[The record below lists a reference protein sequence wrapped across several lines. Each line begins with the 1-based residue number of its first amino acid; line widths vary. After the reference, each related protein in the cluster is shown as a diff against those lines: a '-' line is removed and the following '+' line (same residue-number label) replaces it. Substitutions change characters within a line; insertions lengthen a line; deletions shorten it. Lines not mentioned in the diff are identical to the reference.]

1 MKATRFII
9 LAFALLLGLGNAVAQ
24 KDYNMAQK
32 APQKNEVVL
41 TKSTRTRSGYNNYQ
55 AAYKAAL
62 REAKQA
68 NSNKEVGIRNLKE
81 GDVKVNGDGSVSHYY
96 TYTVVELPSPVVQ
109 KLIEG
114 INKATRE
121 IDEGNR
127 FALDKLTITNG
138 QTDKEKTKG
147 QIVDLLLG
155 KGYKVVAKESL
166 EKLYKESL
174 EKLYKEQ
181 QGQQSGIYNPDTT
194 VEGNNFTA
202 VGYYIS
208 VRITEEYVQV
218 QVVNVSTG
226 EFEGNVTENL

>member
-1 MKATRFII
+1 MRIII
-9 LAFALLLGLGNAVAQ
+9 LAFALLLGLGNVVAQ
-24 KDYNMAQK
+24 EDYNMAQK

-41 TKSTRTRSGYNNYQ
+41 TKSTRTRSGYDTYQ

-68 NSNKEVGIRNLKE
+68 NPNKEVDIRNLKE

-96 TYTVVELPSPVVQ
+96 TYTVVELPTPVVQ
-109 KLIEG
+109 KLIEA

-127 FALDKLTITNG
+127 FALDKLTITDG

-166 EKLYKESL
+166 EKLFN
-174 EKLYKEQ
+174 EQ

-202 VGYYIS
+202 AGYYIS

>member
-1 MKATRFII
+1 MKATRIII
-9 LAFALLLGLGNAVAQ
+9 LAFVLLLGLGNAMAQ
-24 KDYNMAQK
+24 EDCSKAQK
-32 APQKNEVVL
+32 APQAKEVVL
-41 TKSTRTRSGYNNYQ
+41 NKSTRTKKGYDNYQ

-68 NSNKEVGIRNLKE
+68 HPNKEVGIRNLSV

-96 TYTVVELPSPVVQ
+96 NYTVVELPSPVVQ
-109 KLIEG
+109 KLIEA

-127 FALDKLTITNG
+127 FALDKISITDG

-147 QIVDLLLG
+147 QIVDLLLA
-155 KGYKVVAKESL
+155 KGNKVVAKEH
-166 EKLYKESL
+166 L

-181 QGQQSGIYNPDTT
+181 QGQQSGIYNEETT
-194 VEGNNFTA
+194 VQGNNFTA
-202 VGYYIS
+202 VGYFIS
-208 VRITEEYVQV
+208 ARITEEYVQV

-226 EFEGNVTENL
+226 EYEGNVTVNL

>member
-1 MKATRFII
+1 METARIII

-24 KDYNMAQK
+24 EDCNKAQK
-32 APQKNEVVL
+32 APHKNEVVL
-41 TKSTRTRSGYNNYQ
+41 AKSTRTRSGYNDYQ

-68 NSNKEVGIRNLKE
+68 HPNKEVGVRNLAV

-109 KLIEG
+109 KLIEA

-127 FALDKLTITNG
+127 FAIDKLTITDG

-155 KGYKVVAKESL
+155 KGYKVVAKE
-166 EKLYKESL
+166 YF
-174 EKLYKEQ
+174 
-181 QGQQSGIYNPDTT
+181 TT
-194 VEGNNFTA
+194 EEYHHTA
-202 VGYYIS
+202 LGYYIS

>member
-1 MKATRFII
+1 MRIII
-9 LAFALLLGLGNAVAQ
+9 LAFIMLWSLVNA
-24 KDYNMAQK
+24 MAQEDCNK
-32 APQKNEVVL
+32 AQQAPQKSEMVI
-41 TKSTRTRSGYNNYQ
+41 TKSTRTRSGYNSVQ

-68 NSNKEVGIRNLKE
+68 NPNKEVGIRNLAV

-109 KLIEG
+109 KLIEA

-127 FALDKLTITNG
+127 FALDKLTITDG

-166 EKLYKESL
+166 EKLYR
-174 EKLYKEQ
+174 EQ

-226 EFEGNVTENL
+226 EYEGNVTENL

>member
-1 MKATRFII
+1 MKVTRIII
-9 LAFALLLGLGNAVAQ
+9 LALALLLGMGSALAQ
-24 KDYNMAQK
+24 EDWNKAQK
-32 APQKNEVVL
+32 APQTKETVL
-41 TKSTRTRSGYNNYQ
+41 TKSTRTKKGYDTYQ

-62 REAKQA
+62 REATQA
-68 NSNKEVGIRNLKE
+68 YPNKEVGIRNLKK

-109 KLIEG
+109 KLIEA

-121 IDEGNR
+121 IDGGNR
-127 FALDKLTITNG
+127 FALDKLTITDG

-147 QIVDLLLG
+147 QIVDYLLG
-155 KGYKVVAKESL
+155 KGYKVVAKEI
-166 EKLYKESL
+166 L

-208 VRITEEYVQV
+208 ARITEEYIQV

-226 EFEGNVTENL
+226 EFEGNVTVNL

>member
-1 MKATRFII
+1 MKATRIII
-9 LAFALLLGLGNAVAQ
+9 LAFALLLGLGNAIAQ
-24 KDYNMAQK
+24 EDCNKAQK

-41 TKSTRTRSGYNNYQ
+41 AKSTRTRSGYNTYQ
-55 AAYKAAL
+55 AAYKASM

-68 NSNKEVGIRNLKE
+68 NPNKEVGIRNLKE
-81 GDVKVNGDGSVSHYY
+81 GEVKVNGDGSVSHYY

-109 KLIEG
+109 KLIEA

-127 FALDKLTITNG
+127 FALDELTIIDG

-166 EKLYKESL
+166 EKLYN
-174 EKLYKEQ
+174 EQ
-181 QGQQSGIYNPDTT
+181 QGQQSGIYNEETT

-208 VRITEEYVQV
+208 ARITEEYVQV

-226 EFEGNVTENL
+226 EFEGNVTVNL

>member
-1 MKATRFII
+1 MKATRII
-9 LAFALLLGLGNAVAQ
+9 SLAFALLMSMGNAVAQ
-24 KDYNMAQK
+24 EDCNMAQK

-41 TKSTRTRSGYNNYQ
+41 TKSTRTRNGYNNYQ
-55 AAYKAAL
+55 SAYKAAI

-68 NSNKEVGIRNLKE
+68 NPNKEVGIRNLTM

-109 KLIEG
+109 KLIEA

-127 FALDKLTITNG
+127 FALDKLTITDG

-147 QIVDLLLG
+147 QIVNLLLD

-166 EKLYKESL
+166 EKLFR
-174 EKLYKEQ
+174 EQ

-226 EFEGNVTENL
+226 EYEGNVTENL

>member
-1 MKATRFII
+1 MKATRIII
-9 LAFALLLGLGNAVAQ
+9 LAFALLVGLGNAVAQ
-24 KDYNMAQK
+24 EDCNKAQK
-32 APQKNEVVL
+32 TPQKNEVIL
-41 TKSTRTRSGYNNYQ
+41 TKSTRTRSGYNTYQ

-68 NSNKEVGIRNLKE
+68 NPNKEVGIRNLKE
-81 GDVKVNGDGSVSHYY
+81 SDVKINGDGSVSHYY

-109 KLIEG
+109 KLIEA

-127 FALDKLTITNG
+127 FALDRLTITDG

-166 EKLYKESL
+166 EKLFN
-174 EKLYKEQ
+174 EQ

-226 EFEGNVTENL
+226 EYEGNVTENL

>member
-1 MKATRFII
+1 MKATRII
-9 LAFALLLGLGNAVAQ
+9 SLAFALLMSMGNAVAQ
-24 KDYNMAQK
+24 EDCNMAQK

-41 TKSTRTRSGYNNYQ
+41 TKSTRTRNGYNNYQ
-55 AAYKAAL
+55 SAYKAAI

-68 NSNKEVGIRNLKE
+68 KPNKEVGIRNRKE

-109 KLIEG
+109 KLIEA

-127 FALDKLTITNG
+127 FALDKITITDG

-155 KGYKVVAKESL
+155 KGYKVIAKEKL
-166 EKLYKESL
+166 EKLYN
-174 EKLYKEQ
+174 EQ

-202 VGYYIS
+202 VGYFIS

-226 EFEGNVTENL
+226 EYEGNITENL

>member
-1 MKATRFII
+1 MIMKATRIII
-9 LAFALLLGLGNAVAQ
+9 LAFALLLGLGNAIAQEDSSKAQ
-24 KDYNMAQK
+24 KTT
-32 APQKNEVVL
+32 QKNEVVL

-68 NSNKEVGIRNLKE
+68 NPNKEVGIRNLKE
-81 GDVKVNGDGSVSHYY
+81 GEVKVNGDGSVSHYY
-96 TYTVVELPSPVVQ
+96 TYTVVELPGVVAQ
-109 KLIEG
+109 NLFEA
-114 INKATRE
+114 INQATRE

-127 FALDKLTITNG
+127 FALDKLTITDG

-147 QIVDLLLG
+147 QIVDYLLG
-155 KGYKVVAKESL
+155 KGYKVVAKEH
-166 EKLYKESL
+166 L

-202 VGYYIS
+202 VGYFIS
-208 VRITEEYVQV
+208 ARITEEYIQV

-226 EFEGNVTENL
+226 EYEGNVTVNL

>member
-1 MKATRFII
+1 MELVKII
-9 LAFALLLGLGNAVAQ
+9 TVSLALLLGLGNAVAQ
-24 KDYNMAQK
+24 EDCNKAQK

-41 TKSTRTRSGYNNYQ
+41 TKSTRTRNGYNNYQ

-68 NSNKEVGIRNLKE
+68 NPNKEVGIRNLAV

-109 KLIEG
+109 KLIET

-127 FALDKLTITNG
+127 FALDKLTITDG

-166 EKLYKESL
+166 EKLYN
-174 EKLYKEQ
+174 EQ
-181 QGQQSGIYNPDTT
+181 QGQQSGIYNPNTT

-226 EFEGNVTENL
+226 EYEGNVTENL

>member
-1 MKATRFII
+1 MKATRIII
-9 LAFALLLGLGNAVAQ
+9 LAFALLLGLGNAMAQ
-24 KDYNMAQK
+24 EDCNKAQK
-32 APQKNEVVL
+32 APQKNEGVL
-41 TKSTRTRSGYNNYQ
+41 TKSTRTRNGYNTYQ
-55 AAYKAAL
+55 SAYKAAL

-68 NSNKEVGIRNLKE
+68 NPNKEVGIRNLKE

-109 KLIEG
+109 KLIEA

-127 FALDKLTITNG
+127 FALDKLTITDG

-166 EKLYKESL
+166 EKLYN
-174 EKLYKEQ
+174 EQ

-226 EFEGNVTENL
+226 EFEGNVTESF

>member
-1 MKATRFII
+1 MKATRIII

-24 KDYNMAQK
+24 EDCNKAQK
-32 APQKNEVVL
+32 VPQKNEMVL
-41 TKSTRTRSGYNNYQ
+41 TKNTCTRSGYNNYQ

-68 NSNKEVGIRNLKE
+68 NPNKEVGIRNLAV

-109 KLIEG
+109 KLIEA

-127 FALDKLTITNG
+127 FALDKLTITDG

-166 EKLYKESL
+166 EKLYN
-174 EKLYKEQ
+174 EQ

-202 VGYYIS
+202 VGYFIS
-208 VRITEEYVQV
+208 VRITEEYVQLAFYPFCY
-218 QVVNVSTG
+218 S
-226 EFEGNVTENL
+226 F

>member
-1 MKATRFII
+1 MKATRIII
-9 LAFALLLGLGNAVAQ
+9 LAFALLLGLSNAIAQ
-24 KDYNMAQK
+24 EDCNKAQK

-41 TKSTRTRSGYNNYQ
+41 TKSTRTRNGYNTYQ

-68 NSNKEVGIRNLKE
+68 NPNKEVGIRNLKE

-109 KLIEG
+109 KLIG
-114 INKATRE
+114 AINKATRE

-127 FALDKLTITNG
+127 FALDKLTITDG

-166 EKLYKESL
+166 EKLYN
-174 EKLYKEQ
+174 EQ
-181 QGQQSGIYNPDTT
+181 QGQQSGIYNESTT
-194 VEGNNFTA
+194 VKPDNFSA
-202 VGYYIS
+202 VGYYIN
-208 VRITEEYVQV
+208 VKVTETSLRV

-226 EFEGNVTENL
+226 EYEGNATVNF